1 MENSKECIS
10 IFLQYTTTVA
20 LQTRF
25 PQYLQRPR
33 TNLAKNL
40 SDCKLGPDK
49 QKTCRI
55 RAIKP
60 PLLIKPPHEYFI

>member
-10 IFLQYTTTVA
+10 IFLHYTTTVA

-33 TNLAKNL
+33 TNSAENL
-40 SDCKLGPDK
+40 SDCSLGPGK
-49 QKTCRI
+49 QKTY
-55 RAIKP
+55 K
-60 PLLIKPPHEYFI
+60 

>member
-25 PQYLQRPR
+25 PQYLQRIR
-33 TNLAKNL
+33 TNSAENL
-40 SDCKLGPDK
+40 SDCSLGPDK
-49 QKTCRI
+49 QKTY
-55 RAIKP
+55 K
-60 PLLIKPPHEYFI
+60 